1 MGLQPAVVKL
11 GGKKVLLMVTP
22 KDSYS
27 LGPMFLTKPSW
38 YNREKSRE
46 KNNSLRR
53 KRFFRNYTWQV
64 FILHFNIF
72 ASGKAS
78 SEKKKKKKKEILGYL
93 YKEDPTRESKSEC
106 KHQSSSEKGKSPMRP
121 SNTVFL
127 GDEGREGGGNWLPH
141 SSAYGEAS
149 QSREWENCLSICFHG

>member
-78 SEKKKKKKKEILGYL
+78 SEKKKKRYWVIYTRRIPPGKAKASVNINPPLRKENHL
-93 YKEDPTRESKSEC
+93 
-106 KHQSSSEKGKSPMRP
+106 
-121 SNTVFL
+121 
-127 GDEGREGGGNWLPH
+127 
-141 SSAYGEAS
+141 
-149 QSREWENCLSICFHG
+149 